1 MTIEEQHLATI
12 QWLIT
17 NRDKYRHA
25 LLHGIANLEDPCKGC
40 EICDFI
46 KGLHEA
52 YLRKRCN
59 A

>member
-1 MTIEEQHLATI
+1 MTIEEQHLATME
-12 QWLIT
+12 WLMAD
-17 NRDKYRHA
+17 RDKYRQA
-25 LLHGIANLEDPCKGC
+25 LLHGIANLENLCKGC

-52 YLRKRCN
+52 YQRKHSN